1 MTSARIPGLRALMGV
16 ASAVGM
22 LAALVASVAL
32 PQVSA
37 SAGGHYHWNHAEN
50 CFVKKINKA
59 RARNGLHRLER
70 DAQLAYV
77 AKRHARAM
85 AREGYMWEQANL
97 GEKITHWRTL
107 GQNTGRG
114 GKCRHLFKSFMAS
127 APHAANILGS
137 YRFIGVG
144 ARWKG
149 HRLYVQQIFE
159 SKRNPG
165 NIYHSP

>member
-1 MTSARIPGLRALMGV
+1 MTSARMPGPRVLF
-16 ASAVGM
+16 
-22 LAALVASVAL
+22 ALVAVVGAL
-32 PQVSA
+32 ATLIA
-37 SAGGHYHWNHAEN
+37 SIGLPPTPAKAGGSYHWNNPEN
-50 CFVKKINKA
+50 CFIKKINKA
-59 RARNGLHRLER
+59 RARNGLNRLKR
-70 DAQLAYV
+70 DRQLGYV
-77 AKRHARAM
+77 AKRHARKM
-85 AREGYMWEQANL
+85 ASKGYMYEQAGL
-97 GEKITHWRTL
+97 GEKITRWRTL

-127 APHAANILGS
+127 SPHAANILGD
-137 YRFIGVG
+137 YRFVGVG

>member
-1 MTSARIPGLRALMGV
+1 MTSARFPGLRSLLGV
-16 ASAVGM
+16 ASVVGM
-22 LAALVASVAL
+22 LAALIASIAL

-37 SAGGHYHWNHAEN
+37 SAGGRYHWNHAEN
-50 CFVKKINKA
+50 CFIKKINKA

-70 DAQLAYV
+70 DAQLGFV

-85 AREGYMWEQANL
+85 ARKGYMWEQADL
-97 GEKITHWRTL
+97 GGKITRWRTL

-137 YRFIGVG
+137 YRFVGVG

-165 NIYHSP
+165 NIYHAP